1 MNLNPSQQAVA
12 KTRHRRT
19 LAVAGAGTGKTAA
32 STHWVAGLVAEGVKP
47 ANILMLTFTR
57 KAGKEM
63 ANRAIKLIEADAK
76 EMEKRGA
83 VRHDPKALKAALKE
97 LTVGSYHSVAV
108 KLLRADPVGFGLAS
122 EKFTILAPDDVEKL
136 WKGAIQAVGIEKPTG
151 PWIPSRFGNTVSKI
165 LNWCRDPVKH
175 LPNYFKSPSQGA
187 AAVQAYRN
195 FVSMKKA
202 TNCVD
207 FDDLLVCW
215 CRRLREGVDPAWKKA
230 IRDKWRYV
238 LVDEFQDNNPLNAEI
253 IRRLDPHCLLVV
265 GDGNQ
270 TIYGFRNADPSQMDK
285 FRLEQAGTVLLKLE
299 DNYRS
304 GQQILDLANLIVAK
318 SVMHLVLK
326 SGRGTEG
333 QVEYRVYPDQRT
345 ETDAA
350 VNWVRGLIRKGVKPS
365 EICILSR
372 SSFPFLGVELEL
384 KHHNLLYKK
393 YGGLTLADAAEVKDF
408 MSFLRVLHNPKDK
421 SAWMRALVQ
430 FPRMGEAGAMNFLKA
445 YPDGVVP
452 PAAWPPATHKM
463 RAWLEELPALPTLKG
478 KLNYLANQ
486 LELLIEHN
494 YKDDYEK
501 RMTKLRAIVQAEQDD
516 NRPLHSFLDSFSTEQ
531 FADHEHPE
539 THLTIS
545 TIHSAKGLEW
555 EYVWLM
561 GVGDLQIPHKRSES
575 DEEKREE
582 LRLAYV
588 AVTRARD
595 HLVCSY
601 GQTFGAGM
609 DQNPCPYF
617 PSNLVWERYDEA
629 GRKLPPR
636 PGSAPRDPNPRPE

>member
-1 MNLNPSQQAVA
+1 MNLNPSQQAVV
-12 KTRHRRT
+12 KTRQRRT

-32 STHWVAGLVAEGVKP
+32 STHWVADLVKEGVNP

-57 KAGKEM
+57 KAGEEM
-63 ANRAIKLIEADAK
+63 RKRAGALI
-76 EMEKRGA
+76 RNLPGSPS
-83 VRHDPKALKAALKE
+83 VKE

-108 KLLRADPVGFGLAS
+108 RLLRADPLGFGLAS
-122 EKFTILAPDDVEKL
+122 DKFTILAPDDVEKL

-151 PWIPSRFGNTVSKI
+151 PWVPSRFGNTVSKI
-165 LNWCRDPVKH
+165 LNWCRDPVKR
-175 LPNYFKSPSQGA
+175 LPKCFKSPSQGA
-187 AAVQAYRN
+187 AAVQAYHN
-195 FVSMKKA
+195 FCSMKKA

-215 CRRLREGVDPAWKKA
+215 CRRLKADPAWREQL
-230 IRDKWRYV
+230 RDRWRYV

-270 TIYGFRNADPSQMDK
+270 TIYGFRNADPSLMDK
-285 FRLEQAGTVLLKLE
+285 FRLEQEGTVLLKLE

-304 GQQILDLANLIVAK
+304 GQRILDLANRIVAK
-318 SVMHLVLK
+318 SVMPLVLK

-333 QVEYRVYPDQRT
+333 HVEYRTYPDQRA

-350 VNWVRGLIRKGVKPS
+350 VAWVRGLIRKGVKPN

-384 KHHNLLYKK
+384 KHHNLPYKK

-452 PAAWPPATHKM
+452 REAWPPATHKM
-463 RAWLEELPALPTLKG
+463 RTWLDELPALPTLKG
-478 KLNYLANQ
+478 KLTYLANQ
-486 LELLIEHN
+486 LELLVEHN

-531 FADHEHPE
+531 FADHQHPE

-561 GVGDLQIPHKRSES
+561 GAGDLQMPHKRSES

-595 HLVCSY
+595 YLVCSY
-601 GQTFGAGM
+601 GENFNGNY
-609 DQNPCPYF
+609 QNPCPYF
-617 PSNLVWERYDEA
+617 PSNLLWERYDET

-636 PGSAPRDPNPRPE
+636 PNSAPKPLAPAGAFRS

>member
-1 MNLNPSQQAVA
+1 MRLNPSQQAVA
-12 KTRHRRT
+12 KTRQKRT

-32 STHWVAGLVAEGVKP
+32 STHWVADLVREGVNP

-57 KAGKEM
+57 KAGEEM
-63 ANRAIKLIEADAK
+63 KKRAGDLIRKLP
-76 EMEKRGA
+76 GSPS
-83 VRHDPKALKAALKE
+83 VKE
-97 LTVGSYHSVAV
+97 LSVGSYHSVAV
-108 KLLRADPVGFGLAS
+108 KLLRADPVGFGFQS
-122 EKFTILAPDDVEKL
+122 DKFTILAPDDVEKL

-151 PWIPSRFGNTVSKI
+151 PWVPSRFGNTVSKI
-165 LNWCRDPVKH
+165 LNWCQDPVKR
-175 LPNYFKSPSQGA
+175 LPKYFKSPSQGA
-187 AAVQAYRN
+187 AAVQAYHN
-195 FVSMKKA
+195 FCSMKKA

-215 CRRLREGVDPAWKKA
+215 CRRLKADPAWREQL
-230 IRDKWRYV
+230 RDRWRYV

-270 TIYGFRNADPSQMDK
+270 TIYGFRNADPSLMDK
-285 FRLEQAGTVLLKLE
+285 FRLEQEGTVLLKLE

-304 GQQILDLANLIVAK
+304 GQRILDLANRIVAK
-318 SVMHLVLK
+318 SVMPLVLK

-333 QVEYRVYPDQRT
+333 HVEYRTYPDQRA

-350 VNWVRGLIRKGVKPS
+350 VAWARGLIQKGVKPS

-452 PAAWPPATHKM
+452 PGAWPPATHKM
-463 RAWLEELPALPTLKG
+463 RAWLDELPSFPGLKG

-486 LELLIEHN
+486 LELLVEHN

-516 NRPLHSFLDSFSTEQ
+516 QRPLHSFLDSFSTEQ
-531 FADHEHPE
+531 FADHKHPE
-539 THLTIS
+539 THLTLS

-561 GVGDLQIPHKRSES
+561 GCGDLQMPHKRSES

-595 HLVCSY
+595 HLACSY
-601 GQTFGAGM
+601 GRTFGAGM
-609 DQNPCPYF
+609 EQHPCPYF
-617 PSNLVWERYDEA
+617 PSNLLWERYDES

-636 PGSAPRDPNPRPE
+636 PDSAPR

>member
-1 MNLNPSQQAVA
+1 MHLNPSQQAVVKA
-12 KTRHRRT
+12 RQKRT
-19 LAVAGAGTGKTAA
+19 LVVAGAGTGKTAA
-32 STHWVAGLVAEGVKP
+32 STHWVADLVAEGVNP

-57 KAGKEM
+57 KAGEEM
-63 ANRAIKLIEADAK
+63 KKRASALIRELPGNRSAKGLI
-76 EMEKRGA
+76 
-83 VRHDPKALKAALKE
+83 
-97 LTVGSYHSVAV
+97 VGNYHSVS
-108 KLLRADPVGFGLAS
+108 LQQLRADPIGFRLS
-122 EKFTILAPDDVEKL
+122 TDKFTILAQDDEEKL
-136 WKGAIQAVGIEKPTG
+136 WKEALKAVGIEKPTG
-151 PWIPSRFGNTVSKI
+151 PLIPSRLVSTVSRI
-165 LNWCRDPVKH
+165 VNRCQDPVKR
-175 LPNYFKSPSQGA
+175 LPKCFKSHSQGA
-187 AAVQAYRN
+187 AAVQAYQN
-195 FVSMKKA
+195 VVSMKQA
-202 TNCVD
+202 TNCLG
-207 FDDLLVCW
+207 FDDILVCW
-215 CRRLREGVDPAWKKA
+215 CRRLREGVDPVWKKM
-230 IRDKWRYV
+230 IRDKWQYV

-270 TIYGFRNADPSQMDK
+270 TIYGFRNADPSLMEK
-285 FRLEQAGTVLLKLE
+285 FRIEQPDTVLLKLE

-304 GQQILDLANLIVAK
+304 GQRILDLANQIVAK
-318 SVMHLVLK
+318 SVMPLVLR

-333 QVEYRVYPDQRT
+333 AVEYRVYPDQRA

-350 VNWVRGLIRKGVKPS
+350 VAWVQGLIQKGVKPN

-372 SSFPFLGVELEL
+372 SSFAFLGIELEL

-408 MSFLRVLHNPKDK
+408 VSFLRVLHNPKDK
-421 SAWMRALVQ
+421 SAWLRALVQ
-430 FPRMGEAGAMNFLKA
+430 FPRMGEAGAMNFLKP
-445 YPDGVVP
+445 YPDGAIP
-452 PAAWPPATHKM
+452 AAAWPPATHKM
-463 RAWLEELPALPTLKG
+463 RTWLDELLTLPTLKG
-478 KLNYLANQ
+478 KLSYLANQ
-486 LELLIEHN
+486 MELLIEHN
-494 YKDDYEK
+494 YRDDYEK

-516 NRPLHSFLDSFSTEQ
+516 NRPLPAFLDSFATEQ
-531 FADHEHPE
+531 FANHQHPE

-555 EYVWLM
+555 EYVWLV
-561 GVGDLQIPHKRSES
+561 GVGDLQMPHKRSES

-601 GQTFGAGM
+601 GQTFGGGM

-617 PSNLVWERYDEA
+617 PPGLVWERYDEA

-636 PGSAPRDPNPRPE
+636 PGATLR